1 MKPALYVAALSL
13 LMSLP
18 AQAYE
23 VETGPVL
30 LCDTQKQAERF
41 VQHFAGNQDAAIGA
55 VNAEEHNP
63 RACAIVEVAYVQGE
77 PLGIERTLSH
87 AFRITPVAVVAM
99 KTPVGFQQVAPV
111 VFFTPVQVKEYAV

>member
-1 MKPALYVAALSL
+1 MKTALCAAALSL
-13 LMSLP
+13 LMSMA

-23 VETGPVL
+23 VETGPVV

-41 VQHFAGNQDAAIGA
+41 VQLFNDNQEAAIGA
-55 VNAEEHNP
+55 VNAEEGNP
-63 RACAIVEVAYVQGE
+63 SACAIIEVAYVEGD
-77 PLGIERTLSH
+77 PLGIERTISH

-99 KTPVGFQQVAPV
+99 KTPTGFQQVAPV